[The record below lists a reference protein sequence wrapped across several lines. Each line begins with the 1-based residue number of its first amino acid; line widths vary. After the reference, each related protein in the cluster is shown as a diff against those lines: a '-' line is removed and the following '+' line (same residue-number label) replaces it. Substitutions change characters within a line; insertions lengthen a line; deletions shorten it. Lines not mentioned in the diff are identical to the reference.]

1 MTHRHHALVLAALSA
16 GLVFRLVFV
25 ASDVRGLVDRGPL
38 YDDSFY
44 AFGVAR
50 HIAAGHGSTFDGE
63 HLTNGYQPLWVGTLV
78 PLYWLAG
85 GDGAIYLALV
95 LSSVL
100 NVLTGWLL
108 YRLLRREL
116 SFAAAFLGLILWG
129 FAPAVVRQA
138 VNGLETALA
147 MFLVALSLDYYVVRF
162 RRHPAVPQ
170 AMTLGALL
178 GLAVLAR
185 VDAILFAVALIWDGL
200 RRGDSRRLRAWA
212 VVVGVTTGMVLPW
225 CVASRVVVGRAT
237 PESGEATRFLSSAY
251 AAHDFP
257 VTGQDPSG
265 GGVHMPLWAHNLG
278 QSVLLLGTCP
288 SLHVFTRALERSL
301 EGVSASGRTRTVAVL
316 LLLAV
321 AAIVT
326 WRLLG
331 ARARALHDDLGF
343 MFLYCALLIA
353 AYSTIVFGHIFFSR
367 YYYPMFY
374 FSIAV
379 AGYAA
384 DAVLARLPPARGR
397 RVALAVAGLYLLFLP
412 YMSWNRLRNGD
423 YRFVHVVRWIESQ
436 TPPDARVGIFN
447 SGAIGYFS
455 DRRVLNLDGKVN
467 PEALAALQRGRM
479 RAYVADARIDYVVDH
494 GWILDRFLHPDADAD
509 GDGLRFTPVAEED
522 ALGVP
527 GWRAYRVGPLQA
539 SAASPIMPRSHP

>member
-1 MTHRHHALVLAALSA
+1 MTQRQRAFVLATLCA
-16 GLVFRLVFV
+16 GLAFRLVFV
-25 ASDVRGLVDRGPL
+25 MSDVRGLVDRGPL

-63 HLTNGYQPLWVGTLV
+63 HVTNGFQPLWVGTLV

-95 LSSVL
+95 LSSVF

-108 YRLLRREL
+108 FRLLRRHL
-116 SFAAAFLGLILWG
+116 SFAAAFLGLALWG
-129 FAPAVVRQA
+129 FAPAVLRQA

-147 MFLVALSLDYYVVRF
+147 MFLVALCLDYYLTRF
-162 RRHPAVPQ
+162 RRHPAAPQ
-170 AMTLGALL
+170 ALVLGALL

-185 VDAILFAVALIWDGL
+185 VDAILFALTLIWDGL
-200 RRGDSRRLRAWA
+200 RRDRRRWRTWA
-212 VVVGVTTGMVLPW
+212 MVAGVTTGMVLPW
-225 CVASRVVVGRAT
+225 CVTSRVVVGRAT

-257 VTGQDPSG
+257 TTGQDASG
-265 GGVHMPLWAHNLG
+265 GGVRMPLWAHNLG
-278 QSVLLLGTCP
+278 QSILLLGTSP
-288 SLHVFTRALERSL
+288 PLHVFTRALERSL
-301 EGVSASGRTRTVAVL
+301 DGVSASARARTVAVL
-316 LLLAV
+316 LLLAT

-331 ARARALHDDLGF
+331 VRARALHDDLGF
-343 MFLYCALLIA
+343 MFLYCALLII

-367 YYYPMFY
+367 YYYPVFY
-374 FSIAV
+374 LSIAV
-379 AGYAA
+379 ACHAA
-384 DAVLARLPPARGR
+384 DALLMRLPPGRGR
-397 RVALAVAGLYLLFLP
+397 RFALALAGFYLLFLP

-436 TPPDARVGIFN
+436 TPPDARLGIFN

-455 DRRVLNLDGKVN
+455 DRRVFNLDGKVN
-467 PEALAALQRGRM
+467 PEALAALQRGDLRTYL
-479 RAYVADARIDYVVDH
+479 AEARIDYVVDH
-494 GWILDRFLHPDADAD
+494 RWILEHFLHPDAAAD
-509 GDGLRFTPVAEED
+509 GMIFTPVADED

-527 GWRAYRVGPLQA
+527 GWRAYRVGSRQA
-539 SAASPIMPRSHP
+539 SAITPTVPESHP